1 MPLGS
6 ALKSTIDIDFTRA
19 QGINSSG
26 QITFEPPRTR
36 IGTTVV
42 STFKIVVPVLAGV
55 ATVQL
60 VRLPSGTYHV
70 REEIDGRPPY
80 EFNFALPL
88 SAASTIQYEDIAPV
102 DPVPLFYTVA
112 RTVNGVAPDPTTGNI
127 VLDLSGGGATNLDGL
142 TDVVIASPANGH
154 SLVYDGTDSR
164 WENRSLNAGDVGA
177 SPTSHTHTVEIDD
190 VVGLETAL
198 AGKAP
203 TSHSHPASQITDFQ
217 TAVDNRIQLI
227 VDAAPSALDTLNEL
241 AAALGD
247 DPDFAGT
254 VTLGLAGKQPLD
266 SDLTTIAG
274 LTPSNNDVLQ
284 RISGVWANRTLAQ
297 LKTSLSLSKVDVGLT
312 NVDDTSDL
320 NKPLSTAATAAIG
333 QRALPNR
340 ILRVIDKS
348 KQGAGVT
355 YNLPNTSGVWGL
367 DAIIPAEYTIQAN
380 VGDDISLY
388 YDFLSDT
395 HSAFAFD
402 FVTVT
407 GGTPTIQRYLSS
419 GTSSP
424 SSDGPSGSYP
434 ATERF
439 QGMSGMVGFAV
450 QAGDLDTGSVRLRWA
465 IKSTVD
471 TGKIYADNNYPLS
484 IRVVNTRLSGL

>member
-6 ALKSTIDIDFTRA
+6 ALRSTIDIDFTRA
-19 QGINSSG
+19 QGVNSSG

-36 IGTTVV
+36 VGTTMI
-42 STFKIVVPVLAGV
+42 SSCPIVVPVVNGV

-60 VRLPSGTYHV
+60 VRLPAGTYYV
-70 REEIDGRPPY
+70 REAIDGRARY

-88 SAASTIQYEDIAPV
+88 NSIGLIQYEDLAPV
-102 DPVPLFYTVA
+102 DPVPIVYTSV
-112 RTVNGVAPDPTTGNI
+112 RTINGVAPNPTTGNI
-127 VLDLSGGGATNLDGL
+127 VVDVSGGGATNLDAL
-142 TDVVIASPANGH
+142 TDVVISSPANGH

-164 WENRSLNAGDVGA
+164 WENRSLTASDVGA
-177 SPTSHTHTVEIDD
+177 SSTGHTHEIEIAD
-190 VVGLETAL
+190 VTGLFTAL
-198 AGKAP
+198 NGKSP
-203 TSHSHPASQITDFQ
+203 VVHTHSSSQITDFQ
-217 TAVDNRIQLI
+217 TAVDTRVQLI

-254 VTLGLAGKQPLD
+254 VTVALSNKQPLD
-266 SDLTTIAG
+266 SDLTAIAG
-274 LTPSNNDVLQ
+274 LTPSNSDILQ
-284 RISGVWANRTLAQ
+284 RIAGAWANRTPAQ
-297 LKTSLSLSKVDVGLT
+297 FKTDLSLSKADVGLA
-312 NVDDTSDL
+312 NVDNTSDL
-320 NKPLSTAATAAIG
+320 NKPISTLTAAAIV

-355 YNLPNTSGVWGL
+355 YNLPNTSSAWGL
-367 DAIIPAEYTIQAN
+367 DASIPTEYTIQAN
-380 VGDDISLY
+380 IGDDISLY

-402 FVTVT
+402 FVVVT

-439 QGMSGMVGFAV
+439 QGMSGTIGFTV
-450 QAGDLDTGSVRLRWA
+450 EAGDLDTGSVRLRWA

-471 TGKIYADNNYPLS
+471 TGKIYADNNYPLT

>member
-19 QGINSSG
+19 QGVNSSG
-26 QITFEPPRTR
+26 KITFEPPRVR
-36 IGTTVV
+36 VGTTIV
-42 STFKIVVPVLAGV
+42 SNFKVVVPIIAGV
-55 ATVQL
+55 ATVDL
-60 VRLPSGTYHV
+60 VRLSAGTYHV
-70 REEIDGRPPY
+70 KEEIDGRAPY
-80 EFNFALPL
+80 EFNFALPT
-88 SAASTIQYEDIAPV
+88 SAAGTIQYEDIAPV
-102 DPVPLFYTVA
+102 DVVPLVYTAV
-112 RTVNGVAPDPTTGNI
+112 RTINNVAPNPTTGNI
-127 VLDLSGGGATNLDGL
+127 VVDVSGGGATNLDSL
-142 TDVVIASPANGH
+142 TDVIITSPVNGQ
-154 SLVYDGTDSR
+154 SLVYD
-164 WENRSLNAGDVGA
+164 SLSAKWRNLLLTAGDVGA
-177 SPTSHTHTVEIDD
+177 SPT
-190 VVGLETAL
+190 G
-198 AGKAP
+198 
-203 TSHSHPASQITDFQ
+203 HSHPVSQITDFQ
-217 TAVDNRIQLI
+217 TAVDARIQLI

-274 LTPSNNDVLQ
+274 LTPSNNDILQ
-284 RISGVWANRTLAQ
+284 RISGAWTNRTTAQ
-297 LKTSLSLSKVDVGLT
+297 LKTSLSLSKDDVGLT
-312 NVDDTSDL
+312 SVDNTSDVG
-320 NKPLSTAATAAIG
+320 KPLSTAAITAIG

-348 KQGAGVT
+348 KQGAGIT
-355 YNLPNTSGVWGL
+355 YDLPNTSGVWGL
-367 DAIIPAEYTIQAN
+367 SASIPAEYTVQAS

-402 FVTVT
+402 FVVVT

-450 QAGDLDTGSVRLRWA
+450 ETGDLDTGSVRLRWA
-465 IKSTVD
+465 IKSTAD
-471 TGKIYADNNYPLS
+471 TGKIFADNNYPLS
-484 IRVVNTRLSGL
+484 MRLVNTRLSGF